1 MPYINL
7 LDINGSPFKPKEGAN
22 ITFDNIYPV
31 GSIYLNTRLVEPAQ
45 LFGGTWNRIQ
55 STFLLAA
62 GNTYSAGS
70 TGGASSRSYTPVGSV
85 DDHTLTTAELP
96 SHNHTFTGKAKSS
109 GNQSAGHTHKF
120 TDYYATTTGGT
131 KVTTAQITS
140 HGHSYHASQRN
151 VWSNSVGLA
160 RITVYVS
167 GDGSRL
173 VSNTKGGRNY
183 SQNSCSSN
191 SHNHGGPNSSSS
203 RTSGGISANHTHKA
217 TLAGSI
223 GNTGGGGAHNH
234 GFTGTAAAISTMPPY
249 VAVYGWVRTA

>member
-7 LDINGSPFKPKEGAN
+7 LDINGTPFKPKEGAN

-45 LFGGTWNRIQ
+45 LFGGTWNRMQ

-70 TGGASSRSYTPVGSV
+70 TGGSSSQSYTPDGSV
-85 DDHTLTTAELP
+85 DNHTLTTAELP
-96 SHNHTFTGKAKSS
+96 SHNHTFTGTAKSS
-109 GNQSAGHTHKF
+109 VNQSAGHTHNF

-131 KVTTAQITS
+131 TVSTAQITS

-151 VWSNSVGLA
+151 VWANAASLN

-167 GDGSRL
+167 GPDRR
-173 VSNTKGGRNY
+173 VSNTLGGRNY

-191 SHNHGGPNSSSS
+191 SHSHGGPNSSSS
-203 RTSGGISANHTHKA
+203 RTSGPISANHTHKA
-217 TLAGSI
+217 TLTGTI
-223 GNTGGGGAHNH
+223 GNQGGGGAHNH
-234 GFTGTAAAISTMPPY
+234 GFTGTAATISTMPPY
-249 VAVYGWVRTA
+249 VAVYGWIRTA